1 MYSIW
6 YDFRIR
12 PLLVLPGPSIRL
24 MGGAYSTATGLSQ
37 SARSDPTDALPRLYK
52 LGNALTVHI
61 LAAAPGEGY
70 TTKLSEAHR
79 SRGFDVRLLWYEYFI
94 HLQCECMREE
104 IGIKRILTSF
114 FIPSQINQSQLAISS
129 LSFKDILTGTV
140 EVMIFYTIQMY
151 THPKI

>member
-24 MGGAYSTATGLSQ
+24 MGGAYSTATGSSQ

-114 FIPSQINQSQLAISS
+114 LFLHRLISRNWPSQVYRSR
-129 LSFKDILTGTV
+129 
-140 EVMIFYTIQMY
+140 IF
-151 THPKI
+151 